1 MLGFLLAASPFFI
14 FGLTNFLLRLASIQ
28 LKRTHLC
35 MEQDVESRIVTLCS
49 KKVKSLL
56 LVHDE
61 AGGAGRQ
68 MNTGKSLL
76 EQFQGSDGRQH
87 LIDALVS
94 QPLVGDR
101 DLAVIVAQ
109 RLKLEEVPAGKNLIK
124 QGASDTDLFLIL
136 KGAVSIAVDG
146 REVAHKEAGEHVGEM
161 AVVDPVTPRSAS
173 VVTTADTVVARIA
186 EPDFSALADRHPRL
200 WRRIALELASRL
212 RTVSTVEHHKSTVEH
227 HSVKPHHRAASGTLI
242 AFSSR
247 RVRRRCAANPRALS
261 ARARGWRASGRP
273 SGTSRNSWFRCWHS
287 GC

>member
-1 MLGFLLAASPFFI
+1 
-14 FGLTNFLLRLASIQ
+14 
-28 LKRTHLC
+28 
-35 MEQDVESRIVTLCS
+35 
-49 KKVKSLL
+49 
-56 LVHDE
+56 
-61 AGGAGRQ
+61 

-87 LIDALVS
+87 LIDALVT
-94 QPLVGDR
+94 QPLVGDK
-101 DLAVIVAQ
+101 DLAVIVSQ

-173 VVTTADTVVARIA
+173 VVATADSVVARIA

-227 HSVKPHHRAASGTLI
+227 HSVKAHHRAA
-242 AFSSR
+242 
-247 RVRRRCAANPRALS
+247 
-261 ARARGWRASGRP
+261 
-273 SGTSRNSWFRCWHS
+273 
-287 GC
+287 

>member
-1 MLGFLLAASPFFI
+1 
-14 FGLTNFLLRLASIQ
+14 
-28 LKRTHLC
+28 
-35 MEQDVESRIVTLCS
+35 
-49 KKVKSLL
+49 
-56 LVHDE
+56 
-61 AGGAGRQ
+61 

-87 LIDALVS
+87 LIDALVA
-94 QPLVGDR
+94 QPLVGDK

-173 VVTTADTVVARIA
+173 VVATADSVVARIA

-212 RTVSTVEHHKSTVEH
+212 RNVSTVEHHKSTVEH
-227 HSVKPHHRAASGTLI
+227 HSVKPHHRAA
-242 AFSSR
+242 
-247 RVRRRCAANPRALS
+247 
-261 ARARGWRASGRP
+261 
-273 SGTSRNSWFRCWHS
+273 
-287 GC
+287 

>member
-1 MLGFLLAASPFFI
+1 MSTLSP
-14 FGLTNFLLRLASIQ
+14 N
-28 LKRTHLC
+28 
-35 MEQDVESRIVTLCS
+35 E
-49 KKVKSLL
+49 VKSLL
-56 LVHDE
+56 FVHDE

-87 LIDALVS
+87 LIDALAS
-94 QPLVGDR
+94 QPLVGDK

-173 VVTTADTVVARIA
+173 VVATADTVVARIA

-212 RTVSTVEHHKSTVEH
+212 RNVSTVEHHKSTVEH
-227 HSVKPHHRAASGTLI
+227 HSVKAHHRAA
-242 AFSSR
+242 
-247 RVRRRCAANPRALS
+247 
-261 ARARGWRASGRP
+261 
-273 SGTSRNSWFRCWHS
+273 
-287 GC
+287 

>member
-1 MLGFLLAASPFFI
+1 
-14 FGLTNFLLRLASIQ
+14 
-28 LKRTHLC
+28 
-35 MEQDVESRIVTLCS
+35 
-49 KKVKSLL
+49 
-56 LVHDE
+56 
-61 AGGAGRQ
+61 

-94 QPLVGDR
+94 QPLIGDH

-109 RLKLEEVPAGKNLIK
+109 RLKLEEVPAGKNLIR

-173 VVTTADTVVARIA
+173 VVATADSVVARIA

-212 RTVSTVEHHKSTVEH
+212 RNVSTVEHHKSTVEH
-227 HSVKPHHRAASGTLI
+227 HRLKPHHRAA
-242 AFSSR
+242 
-247 RVRRRCAANPRALS
+247 
-261 ARARGWRASGRP
+261 
-273 SGTSRNSWFRCWHS
+273 
-287 GC
+287 